1 MRKLYFLFIVLLVM
15 PLGQLLAQTIT
26 VPVVVHVVFDP
37 NDPNTFVTDQQI
49 ASQLAVLN
57 EDFNRLNP
65 DKSQTPSDFV
75 NIAGNADITFELAIG
90 HGDNG
95 TGIRRVGHTLTQP
108 NVAYSYQDNGNGLL
122 DPAEESQLQLKILSP
137 AEAVGEAL
145 NIWVAEYVGP
155 GGGFAT
161 TTFPAAFA
169 SNPQYDGIVIRSET
183 FGRIQGQAL
192 PLHPVY
198 NKGRT
203 LTHEV
208 GHWLGLQHIWGPYAI
223 CDTNNSSN
231 SAGCL
236 FDDGIADT
244 PDQCGPTLISNPVYN
259 QNDTKSCGSPNM
271 FMNFM
276 DYTAD
281 AHMNMFTNGQV
292 AVMRSHLLP
301 GGIREDI
308 TIGSNSNPFCQTTS
322 AALTVSEAT
331 NDCNEKTFMLDG
343 DCFLGYNVTWSILQ
357 SNIVSPSG
365 GTGRIANIQSLNTSS
380 SISGTIRYTLTAQ
393 PGFPKPTV
401 TKSYPFVISNSKPQP
416 PGMLYSVSRNVSAP
430 TSCFYPGDNVDIH
443 ESPGPITHF
452 DAESVVWSISTNNG
466 GNVNHISMHTGQLN
480 TRRLFQTVSIS
491 PWASPGCYTIS
502 AALRNSCGTTIN
514 RSVTLTVVTPGT
526 QASSVTPCETILGSG
541 NPSGCNLGSGG
552 SGGPGGGGN
561 IPFSVNVFPNPA
573 KGSFG
578 LDIASLQGEDSP
590 IETEKTVNVNTV
602 YQVHIYNES
611 GSQVYSNKA
620 ATGKLN
626 VATIGLKKGL
636 YIVHIS
642 QGMHV
647 IKKKVLIDN

>member
-1 MRKLYFLFIVLLVM
+1 M
-15 PLGQLLAQTIT
+15 AQTLT
-26 VPVVVHVVFDP
+26 VPVVVHVIYDP
-37 NDPNTFVTDQQI
+37 NNPNTFVSNDQI

-65 DKSQTPSDFV
+65 DRFQTPTDFQ
-75 NIAGNADITFELAIG
+75 NIAGNADIKFELAIG

-95 TGIRRVGHTLTQP
+95 TGIARVGHTLTQP
-108 NVAYSYQDNGNGLL
+108 NVAYTYQDNGNGLL
-122 DPAEESQLQLKILSP
+122 DPAEEPQLQLKILSP
-137 AEAVGEAL
+137 AQAVGEAL
-145 NIWVAEYVGP
+145 NIWVAEYIGP

-161 TTFPAAFA
+161 TTFPAAYA

-183 FGRIQGQAL
+183 FGRISGEPL

-198 NKGRT
+198 NGGRT

-208 GHWLGLQHIWGPYAI
+208 GHWLGLQHIWGPYAN
-223 CDTNNSSN
+223 CNPNNRNNSQ
-231 SAGCL
+231 GCWY
-236 FDDGIADT
+236 DDGIADT
-244 PDQCGPTLISNPVYN
+244 PNQCGPTLLSNPVYN
-259 QNDTKSCGSPNM
+259 QTNTSSCYSADM

-281 AHMNMFTNGQV
+281 AYMNMFTQGQV
-292 AVMRSHLLP
+292 TVMRSHLLP

-308 TIGSNSNPFCQTTS
+308 TIGNPSNPFCQTTS

-343 DCFLGYNVTWSILQ
+343 DCFLGYNVTWSVLQ
-357 SNIVSPSG
+357 SNIVSPSS

-393 PGFPKPTV
+393 PGFSKPTV
-401 TKSYPFVISNSKPQP
+401 TKSYPFVISNNKPQP
-416 PGMLYSVSRNVSAP
+416 PGILYSVSHNVSAP
-430 TSCFYPGDNVDIH
+430 SSCFYPGDNVDIH
-443 ESPGPITHF
+443 EFPSPITHF
-452 DAESVVWSISTNNG
+452 DAESVVWSISASNG
-466 GNVNHISMHTGQLN
+466 GNVNHISMHTGQVN
-480 TRRLFQTVSIS
+480 TRKLFQTVSIS
-491 PWASPGCYTIS
+491 SWASPGCYTIS

-514 RSVTLTVVTPGT
+514 RSVTLTVVAPGT

-561 IPFSVNVFPNPA
+561 MPFSVNVFPNPA

-578 LDIASLQGEDSP
+578 IDIATLQGEDVS
-590 IETEKTVNVNTV
+590 IETQNALNVNST
-602 YQVHIYNES
+602 YQIHIYDEN
-611 GSQVYSNKA
+611 GSRVYANKA

-626 VATIGLKKGL
+626 VATTGLKNGL

-642 QGMHV
+642 QGRHV